1 MKGRKQMYLKAIEM
15 QGFKSFP
22 DKTVLE
28 FGKGI
33 TAVVGPN
40 GSGKSNLS
48 DAMRWVL
55 GEQSTKNL
63 RGSKM
68 EDVIFSGTDSRRA
81 VGFAEVTLKLDNSD
95 MALNNAEKLVTVTR
109 RYYRSGESEYKIN
122 GEQARLRDI
131 HELFMDT
138 GLGRDGYSM
147 VSQGKIETLISGKSD
162 DRRDMLEEAAG
173 ISHYRYRRAD
183 AMRRLNQ
190 AEENLLR
197 LRDILTELES
207 RVGPLRVQSEKAQ
220 KFLEYAGEKKTL
232 EIGIWL
238 YTIEKAKND
247 LREYDKKLTIT
258 QAQYNA
264 VCKELEEITQKI
276 DSSIEDAQKIT
287 LAIDEIRRSS
297 TQLEEQAALLEAQIA
312 VQENTIEHNNETIQ
326 RIEREKLEENDTD
339 TQISEQIEAAEKI
352 ITDLK
357 TTIDAKL
364 VTLDD
369 FTLKLDA
376 LSDENSKSAQKSV
389 ELSEKFTALS
399 VEVADS
405 RIVVST
411 ADSSIAEIQNRITA
425 IDESI
430 ESRMPMMEALIKERD
445 GVVEELDRIIE
456 KNTELNNSLSGIELL
471 AKTRL
476 EKYEKLKEEENN
488 LRNDLHIKH
497 SRLNMLMDLEKNME
511 GYQGSVKAVMKEV
524 QRGTLRGIIAPVSQI
539 ISVKDKY
546 SLAIETALAAQIQ
559 NIVTNT
565 ENDAKKA
572 ISFLKENRVG
582 RATFLPLTAIK
593 GKVLDEDG
601 LDDCYGYINLASS
614 LVEYDV
620 KYDEIIKSLLGR
632 TVVCEDLDAAISIA
646 KKFNYKFKI
655 VTLDGQVVNA
665 GGSMTG
671 GSKLQNAGILSRG
684 NQLEALKTE
693 CEKLEEKLSILEKDV
708 RSQQESAAAVTAE
721 LEGCKAEITALGE
734 DKIRVEGVLALKN
747 GNLQNLLAAK
757 SSAEEEKN
765 SLLERI
771 ESIKSGVSSAQERLV
786 TLQAELE
793 GVEAE
798 LAGLTGDRESITEKR
813 EKLTADISQIKL
825 DMATA
830 EKEIEAKQDEIARLQ
845 SRATSHKD
853 KLSQL
858 NGEIAEIQQR
868 NEEITNRIEILK
880 SEAFG
885 LREQSAAS
893 KDKIAAEISRREQFE
908 QESGKLRLLER
919 EKTEDREKLNGEN
932 ARLAERRDTMQK
944 EFDEISN
951 KLYDEY
957 ELTRREAEEL
967 NIEIENIPEAKKRLN
982 ELKGKIRGLGNVNVS
997 AIEEYKEVSERYS
1010 FMHGQVSDVEKSKA
1024 ELIKLINELTGKMGV
1039 QFKEQF
1045 DKINFSFGQTF
1056 SELFGGGKAS
1066 LVLTDENDVLESDI
1080 EIKVQ
1085 PPGKNVQ
1092 NISLLSGGEK
1102 GLSAIAL
1109 LFAILKINPCP
1120 FCIFDEV
1127 EAALDDVN
1135 VARYASYVRRMTDN
1149 TQFILITHRRGTMEE
1164 ADMLYGVTMQEKG
1177 VSKLLE
1183 LKTAEMASKF
1193 DLT

>member
-1 MKGRKQMYLKAIEM
+1 MYLKAIEM

-22 DKTVLE
+22 DKTVLN

-109 RYYRSGESEYKIN
+109 RYYRSGESEYRIN

-197 LRDILTELES
+197 LRDILAELES
-207 RVGPLRVQSEKAQ
+207 RVGPLKTQSEKAQ

-232 EIGIWL
+232 EIGLWL
-238 YTIEKAKND
+238 YTIEKTKND
-247 LREYDKKLTIT
+247 LREYEKKITIT
-258 QAQYNA
+258 EAQYNE
-264 VCKELEEITQKI
+264 VCKVLDEITEKI
-276 DSSIEDAQKIT
+276 DSSISDSQKIT
-287 LAIDEIRRSS
+287 VAIDEIRRASS
-297 TQLEEQAALLEAQIA
+297 QLEEQAALLESQVA
-312 VQENTIEHNNETIQ
+312 VQENTIQHNNETIN

-339 TQISEQIEAAEKI
+339 TQIAEQIEAAQKSIEELMKFIEGKKI
-352 ITDLK
+352 ELQNFTGQ
-357 TTIDAKL
+357 
-364 VTLDD
+364 LDN
-369 FTLKLDA
+369 
-376 LSDENSKSAQKSV
+376 LSDENSKSAQRSV
-389 ELSEKFTALS
+389 ELSEKLSALS
-399 VEVADS
+399 VEIADN
-405 RIVVST
+405 RVIVST
-411 ADSSIAEIQNRITA
+411 AASSVDEIENRIKVIDDA
-425 IDESI
+425 IETQEPVI
-430 ESRMPMMEALIKERD
+430 QALVAERD
-445 GVVEELDRIIE
+445 GVEEELE
-456 KNTELNNSLSGIELL
+456 KICERSLELNNSLSGIELL
-471 AKTRL
+471 ATKRL
-476 EKYEKLKEEENN
+476 EKLEKLKEQENA
-488 LRNDLHIKH
+488 LRNEKH
-497 SRLNMLMDLEKNME
+497 VKESRLAMLSDLEKNME
-511 GYQGSVKAVMKEV
+511 GYQGSVKSVMREV
-524 QRGTLRGIIAPVSQI
+524 KRGVLKGIHAPVSQI
-539 ISVKDKY
+539 INVKDKY
-546 SLAIETALAAQIQ
+546 SLAIETALGAQIQ
-559 NIVTNT
+559 NIITDS

-572 ISFLKENRVG
+572 IGYLKESHAG

-593 GKVLDEDG
+593 GKVLEEKG
-601 LDDCYGYINLASS
+601 LDDCYGYINLASK
-614 LVEYDV
+614 LVEYES
-620 KYDEIIKSLLGR
+620 KYTEIINSLLGR
-632 TVVCEDLDAAISIA
+632 TVVAEDLDAAIAIA
-646 KKFNYKFKI
+646 KKYNYKFKI

-671 GSKLQNAGILSRG
+671 GAKLQNAGILSRG
-684 NQLEALKTE
+684 NELEKLKAQCE
-693 CEKLEEKLSILEKDV
+693 ELAEKLELLLKDV
-708 RSQQESAAAVTAE
+708 QAQQESASSVTAE
-721 LEGCKAEITALGE
+721 LDGCKAEITALGE
-734 DKIRVEGVLALKN
+734 DKIRVEGLLALKN
-747 GNLQNLLAAK
+747 GNLENLVSAK
-757 SSAEEEKN
+757 NSALEEKN
-765 SLLERI
+765 QLKERI
-771 ESIKSGVSSAQERLV
+771 DGINNGAADANEKLV
-786 TLQAELE
+786 VLQGELE
-793 GVEAE
+793 SVEAE
-798 LAGLTGDRESITEKR
+798 LSTLTGDRESLREKR
-813 EKLTADISQIKL
+813 EKLTADAAQINL

-830 EKEIEAKQDEIARLQ
+830 QKEIEAKEEEITRLQ
-845 SRATSHKD
+845 GRSTSHKD

-858 NGEIAEIQQR
+858 NSEI
-868 NEEITNRIEILK
+868 EEIENRNNEIRQRIEILNT
-880 SEAFG
+880 EASG
-885 LREQSAAS
+885 LRAQSASS
-893 KDKIAAEISRREQFE
+893 KDQIALKISQREQFE
-908 QESGKLRLLER
+908 QESAKYRIIER
-919 EKTEDREKLNGEN
+919 EKTEEREKLSGEN
-932 ARLAERRDTMQK
+932 ARLTERRDTMQR
-944 EFDEISN
+944 EFDDISN

-957 ELTRREAEEL
+957 ELSRREAEEL
-967 NIEIENIPEAKKRLN
+967 DIVIEDVPEAKKRLN

-1010 FMHGQVSDVEKSKA
+1010 FMHGQVNDVEKSKA

-1066 LVLTDENDVLESDI
+1066 LVLTDENDVLECDI
-1080 EIKVQ
+1080 DIKVQ

-1109 LFAILKINPCP
+1109 LFSILKINPCP

-1135 VARYASYVRRMTDN
+1135 VARYASYVRRMTEN

>member
-1 MKGRKQMYLKAIEM
+1 MYLKTIEM

-22 DKTVLE
+22 DKTVLD

-40 GSGKSNLS
+40 GSGKSNIS

-68 EDVIFSGTDSRRA
+68 EDVIFGGTDARRA

-95 MALNNAEKLVTVTR
+95 MALNNPEKLVTVTR
-109 RYYRSGESEYKIN
+109 RYFRSGESEYRIN
-122 GEQARLRDI
+122 GEQARLKDI

-147 VSQGKIETLISGKSD
+147 ISQGKVETLISGKSD

-207 RVGPLRVQSEKAQ
+207 RVGPLKVQSEKAQ

-232 EIGIWL
+232 EIGLWL
-238 YTIEKAKND
+238 YTIEKTKND
-247 LREYDKKLTIT
+247 LREYEKKITIT
-258 QAQYNA
+258 EAQYNE
-264 VCKELEEITQKI
+264 VCKVLEEITLKI
-276 DSSIEDAQKIT
+276 DNAIGDSQKIT
-287 LAIDEIRRSS
+287 MAIDEIRRASG
-297 TQLEEQAALLEAQIA
+297 QLEEQAALLESQVA
-312 VQENTIEHNNETIQ
+312 VQENTIQHNNETIE
-326 RIEREKLEENDTD
+326 RIEREKTEESDTD
-339 TQISEQIEAAEKI
+339 TEIAEQIKAATQTIETLTQLINEKKGV
-352 ITDLK
+352 LESFSGE
-357 TTIDAKL
+357 L
-364 VTLDD
+364 EH
-369 FTLKLDA
+369 
-376 LSDENSKSAQKSV
+376 LSDENSKSAQRSV
-389 ELSEKFTALS
+389 ELSEMVSKLS
-399 VEVADS
+399 LEVADN
-405 RIVVST
+405 RVIVST
-411 ADSSIAEIQNRITA
+411 AASSVEEIENRIKV
-425 IDESI
+425 IDDSI
-430 ESRMPMMEALIKERD
+430 ETQQPIIDALEKERD
-445 GVVEELDRIIE
+445 GVKAELEKVIE
-456 KNTELNNSLSGIELL
+456 RSAELNNSLSGIELL
-471 AKTRL
+471 AQKRL
-476 EKYEKLKEEENN
+476 EKLEKLKEQENSLKN
-488 LRNDLHIKH
+488 EKH
-497 SRLNMLMDLEKNME
+497 VKESRLAMLSDLEKNME
-511 GYQGSVKAVMKEV
+511 GYQGSVKAVMREV
-524 QRGTLRGIIAPVSQI
+524 RRGTLKGIHAPVSQVI
-539 ISVKDKY
+539 NVKDKY
-546 SLAIETALAAQIQ
+546 SLAIETALGAGLQ
-559 NIVTNT
+559 NIITDT

-572 ISFLKENRVG
+572 IGFLKESHAG
-582 RATFLPLTAIK
+582 RATFLPITAIK
-593 GKVLDEDG
+593 GRVLEEKD
-601 LDDCYGYINLASS
+601 LDDCYGYINLASG
-614 LVEYDV
+614 LVEYDA
-620 KYDEIIKSLLGR
+620 KYKEIINSLLGR
-632 TVVCEDLDAAISIA
+632 TVVAEDLDAAIGIA
-646 KKFNYKFKI
+646 KKYNYKFKI

-671 GSKLQNAGILSRG
+671 GAKLQNAGILSRG
-684 NQLEALKTE
+684 NELERLKADCLALD
-693 CEKLEEKLSILEKDV
+693 EKLSLVLKDV
-708 RSQQESAAAVTAE
+708 QAQQENCSAVTAE
-721 LEGCKAEITALGE
+721 LEGCKAEIASLGE
-734 DKIRVEGVLALKN
+734 EKIRIEGALALKN
-747 GNLQNLLAAK
+747 GNLQNLIDARTAAL
-757 SSAEEEKN
+757 EEKEQ
-765 SLLERI
+765 LKGRI
-771 ESIKSGVSSAQERLV
+771 DSINDGVADAQTKLTE
-786 TLQAELE
+786 LQAQLE
-793 GVEAE
+793 GAE
-798 LAGLTGDRESITEKR
+798 SELSSLTGDRETLREKR
-813 EKLTADISQIKL
+813 EKLTSDAAEINLDI
-825 DMATA
+825 ATA
-830 EKEIEAKQDEIARLQ
+830 QTEIDAKQEEITRLENR
-845 SRATSHKD
+845 STSHKD

-858 NGEIAEIQQR
+858 NSEI
-868 NEEITNRIEILK
+868 EEIENKNAQIRQRIEILNT
-880 SEAFG
+880 EAEG
-885 LREQSAAS
+885 LRAQSALS
-893 KDKIAAEISRREQFE
+893 KEKIAAEIQRREQFE
-908 QESGKLRLLER
+908 QESAKFRIIER
-919 EKTEDREKLNGEN
+919 EKTDEREKLGGEK
-932 ARLAERRDTMQK
+932 ARLTERRDTMQK
-944 EFDEISN
+944 EFDDISN

-967 NIEIENIPEAKKRLN
+967 NIVIEDVPEAKKRLN

-1010 FMHGQVSDVEKSKA
+1010 FMHGQVNDVEKSKA

-1066 LVLTDENDVLESDI
+1066 LVLTDENDVLECDI
-1080 EIKVQ
+1080 DIKVQ

-1109 LFAILKINPCP
+1109 LFSILKINPCP

>member
-1 MKGRKQMYLKAIEM
+1 MYLKAIEM

-22 DKTVLE
+22 DKTVLH

-81 VGFAEVTLKLDNSD
+81 VGFAEVTLRLDNSD
-95 MALNNAEKLVTVTR
+95 MALNNPEKEVTVTR

-147 VSQGKIETLISGKSD
+147 ISQGKVETLISGKSE

-220 KFLEYAGEKKTL
+220 KFLEYAAEKKEL

-238 YTIEKAKND
+238 FTIEKTKTD
-247 LREYDKKLTIT
+247 LREHEKKITIVES
-258 QAQYNA
+258 QYNE
-264 VCKELEEITQKI
+264 VCQSLEEITEKI
-276 DSSIEDAQKIT
+276 DIALQEVQRIT
-287 LAIDEIRRSS
+287 VAVDEIRRACG
-297 TQLEEQAALLEAQIA
+297 QLEEQAALLESQIA
-312 VQENTIEHNNETIQ
+312 VQENTILHNNETIE
-326 RIEREKLEENDTD
+326 RIEREKTEETDTD
-339 TQISEQIEAAEKI
+339 TEIATQIEEAQKSISELNAFI
-352 ITDLK
+352 L
-357 TTIDAKL
+357 AKKQE
-364 VTLDD
+364 LDS
-369 FTLKLDA
+369 FTGELDV
-376 LSDENSKSAQKSV
+376 LSDENNKSAQRSV
-389 ELSEKFTALS
+389 ELSAKVSCLS
-399 VEVADS
+399 VEIADS
-405 RIVVST
+405 RVIVST
-411 ADSSIAEIQNRITA
+411 VSSSVEEIEKRIAVIDEESAARKPIMEILEAQCKESKKELEAIAER
-425 IDESI
+425 S
-430 ESRMPMMEALIKERD
+430 
-445 GVVEELDRIIE
+445 V
-456 KNTELNNSLSGIELL
+456 ELNNSYSGIELL
-471 AKTRL
+471 ASKRAA
-476 EKYEKLKEEENN
+476 KLAT
-488 LRNDLHIKH
+488 LREQQTALANEIHIKK
-497 SRLNMLMDLEKNME
+497 SRIAMLSDLEKNME
-511 GYQGSVKAVMKEV
+511 GYQGSVKAVMREV
-524 QRGTLRGIIAPVSQI
+524 QRGTLKGIHAPVSQI
-539 ISVKDKY
+539 ITVRDKY
-546 SLAIETALAAQIQ
+546 SLAIETALGAQIQ
-559 NIVTNT
+559 NIVTDT

-572 ISFLKENRVG
+572 IGFLKDSRAG

-593 GKVLDEDG
+593 GRVLDEDG
-601 LDDCYGYINLASS
+601 LDDCYGYINLASN
-614 LVEYDV
+614 LVEYDSQ
-620 KYDEIIKSLLGR
+620 YSEIIRSLLGR
-632 TVVCEDLDAAISIA
+632 TVVAEDLDAAIAIA
-646 KKFNYKFKI
+646 KKYSYKFKI

-671 GSKLQNAGILSRG
+671 GAKLQGAGILSRG
-684 NQLEALKTE
+684 NELERLTSQVKE
-693 CEKLEEKLSILEKDV
+693 LEEKAAELQKELDA
-708 RSQQESAAAVTAE
+708 QAESYAAVNAE
-721 LEGCKAEITALGE
+721 FEGCKAEMASLAE
-734 DKIRVEGVLALKN
+734 EKIRVEGVLALRE
-747 GNLQNLLAAK
+747 GNYSNALDAQAKADAEKEQLLQ
-757 SSAEEEKN
+757 
-765 SLLERI
+765 RI
-771 ESIKSGVSSAQERLV
+771 EELKSGSQEAEKKL
-786 TLQAELE
+786 TALQAELE
-793 GVEAE
+793 TIEAE
-798 LAGLTGDRESITEKR
+798 LAGLTGDRESIREKR
-813 EKLTADISQIKL
+813 ERLTAQAADINLSI
-825 DMATA
+825 ATA
-830 EKEIEAKQDEIARLQ
+830 QKEIESKQEEIERLLGR
-845 SRATSHKD
+845 STSHKD

-858 NGEIAEIQQR
+858 ESEIEEIRAR
-868 NEEITNRIEILK
+868 NEEIRARIEVL
-880 SEAFG
+880 SGEAEG
-885 LREQSAAS
+885 LRTQSAAS
-893 KDKIAAEISRREQFE
+893 KEQIAVLISKREHYE
-908 QESGKLRLLER
+908 KESAQLRILER
-919 EKTEDREKLNGEN
+919 EKTDEKEKLGGEK
-932 ARLAERRDTMQK
+932 ARLYERKESMEK

-967 NIEIENIPEAKKRLN
+967 SIVIDDIPAAKKRLN

-997 AIEEYKEVSERYS
+997 AIEEYKEVSERYT
-1010 FMHGQVSDVEKSKA
+1010 FMHNQVSDVEKSKA
-1024 ELIKLINELTGKMGV
+1024 ELIKLITELTGKMGV

-1045 DKINFSFGQTF
+1045 DKINLSFAQTF

-1066 LVLTDENDVLESDI
+1066 LVLTDESDVLECDI
-1080 EIKVQ
+1080 DIKVQ

-1109 LFAILKINPCP
+1109 LFAILKVNPCP

-1135 VARYASYVRRMTDN
+1135 VARYASYVRRMTAN

-1183 LKTAEMASKF
+1183 LKTAEMASKL

>member
-1 MKGRKQMYLKAIEM
+1 MYLKAIEM

-22 DKTVLE
+22 DKTVLN

-95 MALNNAEKLVTVTR
+95 MALNNPEKLVTVTR
-109 RYYRSGESEYKIN
+109 RYYRSGESEYRIN

-207 RVGPLRVQSEKAQ
+207 RVGPLKTQSEKAQ
-220 KFLEYAGEKKTL
+220 KFLEYAGEKKNL
-232 EIGIWL
+232 EIGLWL
-238 YTIEKAKND
+238 YTIEKTKND
-247 LREYDKKLTIT
+247 LREYEKKITIT
-258 QAQYNA
+258 EAQYNE
-264 VCKELEEITQKI
+264 VCKVLEEITVKI
-276 DSSIEDAQKIT
+276 DNAIGDSQKIT
-287 LAIDEIRRSS
+287 VAIDEIRRASS
-297 TQLEEQAALLEAQIA
+297 QLEEQAALLESQVA

-339 TQISEQIEAAEKI
+339 TQIAEQIDAAQKSINELSLLIEAKKVEL
-352 ITDLK
+352 TNF
-357 TTIDAKL
+357 TGQ
-364 VTLDD
+364 LDNL
-369 FTLKLDA
+369 T
-376 LSDENSKSAQKSV
+376 DENSKSAQRSV
-389 ELSEKFTALS
+389 ELSEKLSALS
-399 VEVADS
+399 VEIADNRVIS
-405 RIVVST
+405 ST
-411 ADSSIAEIQNRITA
+411 ASSSVEEIENRIRVIDDA
-425 IDESI
+425 IETQAPVID
-430 ESRMPMMEALIKERD
+430 ALVAERD
-445 GVVEELDRIIE
+445 SVKEELDKVIE
-456 KNTELNNSLSGIELL
+456 RSVELNNSLSGIELL
-471 AKTRL
+471 AQKRL
-476 EKYEKLKEEENN
+476 EKLEKLKEQENS
-488 LRNDLHIKH
+488 LRNEKH
-497 SRLNMLMDLEKNME
+497 VKESRLAMLSDLEKNME
-511 GYQGSVKAVMKEV
+511 GYQGSVKSVMREV
-524 QRGTLRGIIAPVSQI
+524 KHGVLKGIHAPVSQI
-539 ISVKDKY
+539 INVKEKY
-546 SLAIETALAAQIQ
+546 SLAIETALGAQIQ
-559 NIVTNT
+559 NIITET

-572 ISFLKENRVG
+572 IGYLKESHAG

-593 GKVLDEDG
+593 GRVLEEKG
-601 LDDCYGYINLASS
+601 LDDCYGYINLASE
-614 LVEYDV
+614 LVQYDS
-620 KYDEIIKSLLGR
+620 KYTEIIKSLLGR
-632 TVVCEDLDAAISIA
+632 TVVSEDLDAAIAIA
-646 KKFNYKFKI
+646 KKYNYKFKI

-671 GSKLQNAGILSRG
+671 GAKLQNAGILSRG
-684 NQLEALKTE
+684 NELEKLKAQCE
-693 CEKLEEKLSILEKDV
+693 EIAEKLELHLKDV
-708 RSQQESAAAVTAE
+708 QAQQESASSVTAE
-721 LEGCKAEITALGE
+721 LEGCKAEITSLAE
-734 DKIRVEGVLALKN
+734 EKIRVEGLLALKN
-747 GNLQNLLAAK
+747 GNLDNLFAAK
-757 SSAEEEKN
+757 ESALEEKKQLN
-765 SLLERI
+765 ERI
-771 ESIKSGVSSAQERLV
+771 ENINSGAAEANEKLV
-786 TLQAELE
+786 VLQKELE
-793 GVEAE
+793 NVEGE
-798 LAGLTGDRESITEKR
+798 LSTLTGDRESLREKR
-813 EKLTADISQIKL
+813 EKLTADAAQINL
-825 DMATA
+825 DIATA
-830 EKEIEAKQDEIARLQ
+830 QKEIEAREEEITRLQ
-845 SRATSHKD
+845 GRSTSHKD

-858 NGEIAEIQQR
+858 NSEIEEIEKR
-868 NEEITNRIEILK
+868 NEEIRQRIEILNT
-880 SEAFG
+880 EASG
-885 LREQSAAS
+885 LRAQSAAS
-893 KDKIAAEISRREQFE
+893 KDQIAMKISQREQFE
-908 QESGKLRLLER
+908 QESAKYRIIER
-919 EKTEDREKLNGEN
+919 EKTEEREKLSGEN
-932 ARLAERRDTMQK
+932 ARLTERRDTMQK
-944 EFDEISN
+944 EFDDISN

-967 NIEIENIPEAKKRLN
+967 NIVIEDVPEAKKRLN

-1024 ELIKLINELTGKMGV
+1024 ELIRLINELTGKMGV

-1066 LVLTDENDVLESDI
+1066 LVLTDENDVLECDI
-1080 EIKVQ
+1080 DIKVQ

-1135 VARYASYVRRMTDN
+1135 VARYASYVRRMTQN

>member
-1 MKGRKQMYLKAIEM
+1 MYLKAIEM

-22 DKTVLE
+22 DKTVLD

-55 GEQSTKNL
+55 GEQSTKTL

-95 MALNNAEKLVTVTR
+95 LALNNPEKLVTVTR

-207 RVGPLRVQSEKAQ
+207 RVGPLKTQSEKAQ
-220 KFLEYAGEKKTL
+220 KFLEYAGEKKNL

-247 LREYDKKLTIT
+247 LREYEKKITIT
-258 QAQYNA
+258 EAQYA
-264 VCKELEEITQKI
+264 EVCKNLEEIAQKI
-276 DSSIEDAQKIT
+276 DSAIEDSQKIT
-287 LAIDEIRRSS
+287 VAVDEIRRAA
-297 TQLEEQAALLEAQIA
+297 TQLEEQAALLESQVA

-339 TQISEQIEAAEKI
+339 SQISEQMEAAEKI
-352 ITDLK
+352 INDLK
-357 TTIDAKL
+357 TTIEAKK
-364 VTLDD
+364 VTLESFSVQLAD
-369 FTLKLDA
+369 
-376 LSDENSKSAQKSV
+376 LSDENSKSAQRSV
-389 ELSEKFTALS
+389 ELSEKVSALS
-399 VEVADS
+399 LQIADS
-405 RIVVST
+405 RVIVST
-411 ADSSIAEIQNRITA
+411 ASSSVEEIENRIRV
-425 IDESI
+425 IDENI
-430 ESRMPMMEALIKERD
+430 ENQAPIIEALEKERD
-445 GVVEELDRIIE
+445 EVKAELENIIE
-456 KNTELNNSLSGIELL
+456 RNTELNNSLSGIELL
-471 AKTRL
+471 AQKRM
-476 EKYEKLKEEENN
+476 EKYEKMKEQENSLKNE
-488 LRNDLHIKH
+488 LHIKE
-497 SRLNMLMDLEKNME
+497 SRLVMLTDLEKNME
-511 GYQGSVKAVMKEV
+511 GYQGSVKSVMKEV
-524 QRGTLRGIIAPVSQI
+524 QRGTLRGIHAPVSQI

-546 SLAIETALAAQIQ
+546 SLAIETALGAQIQ
-559 NIVTNT
+559 NIVTDT

-572 ISFLKENRVG
+572 IGYLKESHAG

-593 GKVLDEDG
+593 GRVLDEKG

-614 LVEYDV
+614 LVEYDK

-632 TVVCEDLDAAISIA
+632 TVVAEDLDAAIAIA
-646 KKFNYKFKI
+646 KKYNYKFKI

-671 GSKLQNAGILSRG
+671 GAKLQNAGILSRG
-684 NQLEALKTE
+684 NQLEKLKSE
-693 CEKLEEKLSILEKDV
+693 CDELKEKLQLMEKDV
-708 RSQQESAAAVTAE
+708 QSQQESAASVSAE

-734 DKIRVEGVLALKN
+734 EKIRVEGLLALKN
-747 GNLQNLLAAK
+747 GNLDNLTGARQ
-757 SSAEEEKN
+757 SAEEEKAQ
-765 SLLERI
+765 LKERI
-771 ESIKSGVSSAQERLV
+771 DGINSGVCEAQEKLLS
-786 TLQAELE
+786 LQSELE
-793 GVEAE
+793 AVESE
-798 LAGLTGDRESITEKR
+798 LSGLTGDRESISEKR
-813 EKLTADISQIKL
+813 EKLTADAAQINL
-825 DMATA
+825 DIATA
-830 EKEIEAKQDEIARLQ
+830 QKEIEAKQDEIARLQ
-845 SRATSHKD
+845 GRATSHKD

-858 NGEIAEIQQR
+858 NGEIAEIEAK
-868 NEEITNRIEILK
+868 NEEIRKRIEILN
-880 SEAFG
+880 SEAFA

-893 KDKIAAEISRREQFE
+893 KEKIASEISRREQFE

-919 EKTEDREKLNGEN
+919 EKTEEREKLSGEN
-932 ARLAERRDTMQK
+932 ARLTERRETMQK
-944 EFDEISN
+944 EFDDISN

-967 NIEIENIPEAKKRLN
+967 NIVIENIPEAKKRLN

-1010 FMHGQVSDVEKSKA
+1010 FMFGQVNDVEKSKA
-1024 ELIKLINELTGKMGV
+1024 ELIKLINELTGKMGT

-1066 LVLTDENDVLESDI
+1066 LVLMDESDVLESDI

-1109 LFAILKINPCP
+1109 LFSILKINPCP

>member
-1 MKGRKQMYLKAIEM
+1 MYLKAIEM

-22 DKTVLE
+22 DKTVLD

-95 MALNNAEKLVTVTR
+95 MALNNPEKLVTVTR
-109 RYYRSGESEYKIN
+109 RYYRSGESEYRIN

-207 RVGPLRVQSEKAQ
+207 RVGPLKTQSEKAQ
-220 KFLEYAGEKKTL
+220 KFLEYAGEKKNL
-232 EIGIWL
+232 EIGLWL
-238 YTIEKAKND
+238 YTIEKTKND
-247 LREYDKKLTIT
+247 LREYEKKITIT
-258 QAQYNA
+258 EAQYNE
-264 VCKELEEITQKI
+264 VCKVLEEITVKI
-276 DSSIEDAQKIT
+276 DNAIGDSQKIT
-287 LAIDEIRRSS
+287 VAIDEIRRASS
-297 TQLEEQAALLEAQIA
+297 QLEEQAALLESQVA

-339 TQISEQIEAAEKI
+339 TQIAEQIDAAQKSINELSLLIEAKKVEL
-352 ITDLK
+352 TNF
-357 TTIDAKL
+357 TGQ
-364 VTLDD
+364 LDNL
-369 FTLKLDA
+369 T
-376 LSDENSKSAQKSV
+376 DENSKSAQRSI
-389 ELSEKFTALS
+389 ELSERLSALS
-399 VEVADS
+399 VEIADNRVIS
-405 RIVVST
+405 ST
-411 ADSSIAEIQNRITA
+411 ASSSVEEIENRIRVIDDA
-425 IDESI
+425 IETQAPVID
-430 ESRMPMMEALIKERD
+430 ALVAERD
-445 GVVEELDRIIE
+445 SVKEELDKVIE
-456 KNTELNNSLSGIELL
+456 RSVELNNSLSGIELL
-471 AKTRL
+471 AQKRL
-476 EKYEKLKEEENN
+476 EKLEKLKEQENS
-488 LRNDLHIKH
+488 LRNEKH
-497 SRLNMLMDLEKNME
+497 VKESRLAMLSDLEKNME
-511 GYQGSVKAVMKEV
+511 GYQGSVKSVMREV
-524 QRGTLRGIIAPVSQI
+524 KHGVLKGIHAPVSQI
-539 ISVKDKY
+539 INVKEKY
-546 SLAIETALAAQIQ
+546 SLAIETALGAQIQ
-559 NIVTNT
+559 NIITET

-572 ISFLKENRVG
+572 IGYLKESHAG

-593 GKVLDEDG
+593 GKVLDEKG
-601 LDDCYGYINLASS
+601 LDDCYGYINLASE
-614 LVEYDV
+614 LVQYDS
-620 KYDEIIKSLLGR
+620 KYTEIIKSLLGR
-632 TVVCEDLDAAISIA
+632 TVVSEDLDAAIAIA
-646 KKFNYKFKI
+646 KKYNYKFKI

-671 GSKLQNAGILSRG
+671 GAKLQNAGILSRG
-684 NQLEALKTE
+684 NELEKLKAQCE
-693 CEKLEEKLSILEKDV
+693 EIAEKLELHLKDV
-708 RSQQESAAAVTAE
+708 QAQQESASSVTAE
-721 LEGCKAEITALGE
+721 LEGCKAEITSLAE
-734 DKIRVEGVLALKN
+734 EKIRVEGLLALKN
-747 GNLQNLLAAK
+747 GNLDNLFAAK
-757 SSAEEEKN
+757 ESALEEKKQLN
-765 SLLERI
+765 ERI
-771 ESIKSGVSSAQERLV
+771 ENINSGAAEANEKLV
-786 TLQAELE
+786 VLQKELE
-793 GVEAE
+793 NVEGE
-798 LAGLTGDRESITEKR
+798 LSTLTGDRESLREKR
-813 EKLTADISQIKL
+813 EKLTADAAQINL
-825 DMATA
+825 DIATA
-830 EKEIEAKQDEIARLQ
+830 QKEIEAREEEITRLQ
-845 SRATSHKD
+845 GRSTSHKD

-858 NGEIAEIQQR
+858 NSEIEEIEKR
-868 NEEITNRIEILK
+868 NEEIRQRIEILNT
-880 SEAFG
+880 EASG
-885 LREQSAAS
+885 LRAQSASS
-893 KDKIAAEISRREQFE
+893 KDQIAMKISQREQFE
-908 QESGKLRLLER
+908 QESAKYRIIER
-919 EKTEDREKLNGEN
+919 EKTEEREKLSGEN
-932 ARLAERRDTMQK
+932 ARLTERRDTMQK
-944 EFDEISN
+944 EFDDISN

-967 NIEIENIPEAKKRLN
+967 NIVIEDVPEAKKRLN

-1024 ELIKLINELTGKMGV
+1024 ELIRLINELTGKMGV

-1066 LVLTDENDVLESDI
+1066 LVLTDENDVLECDI
-1080 EIKVQ
+1080 DIKVQ

-1135 VARYASYVRRMTDN
+1135 VARYASYVRRMTQN

>member
-1 MKGRKQMYLKAIEM
+1 MYLKAIEM

-95 MALNNAEKLVTVTR
+95 MALNNPEKLVTVTR

-147 VSQGKIETLISGKSD
+147 ISQGKVETLISGKSE

-207 RVGPLRVQSEKAQ
+207 RVGPLKTQSEKAQ
-220 KFLEYAGEKKTL
+220 KFLEYAGEKKDL

-238 YTIEKAKND
+238 YTIKKLKDD
-247 LREYDKKLTIT
+247 LREQEK
-258 QAQYNA
+258 
-264 VCKELEEITQKI
+264 
-276 DSSIEDAQKIT
+276 KIT
-287 LAIDEIRRSS
+287 VVNSQYDETCNTLNEIAEKIEKSSEEIRRITVSVDEMRRAANL
-297 TQLEEQAALLEAQIA
+297 LEEQAALLESQIA
-312 VQENTIEHNNETIQ
+312 VEENNIKHNNETIE
-326 RIEREKLEENDTD
+326 RIEREKTEENDTD
-339 TQISEQIEAAEKI
+339 SEISEQINEAKNAIDKLNEIIASKKAELE
-352 ITDLK
+352 TFSGELE
-357 TTIDAKL
+357 
-364 VTLDD
+364 V
-369 FTLKLDA
+369 
-376 LSDENSKSAQKSV
+376 LSDENSKTAQRSA
-389 ELSEKFTALS
+389 ELSTMVSKLS
-399 VEVADS
+399 FEIADC
-405 RIVVST
+405 RVVVST
-411 ADSSIAEIQNRITA
+411 ADSSIEEINNRISA
-425 IDESI
+425 IDASSD
-430 ESRMPMMEALIKERD
+430 SRKPVLETLLLQCKETE
-445 GVVEELDRIIE
+445 EELE
-456 KNTELNNSLSGIELL
+456 KISERGTELNNALSGIELL
-471 AKTRL
+471 AKKRL
-476 EKYEKLKEEENN
+476 EKLEKLKEQETELKNEI
-488 LRNDLHIKH
+488 HIKK
-497 SRLNMLMDLEKNME
+497 SRIAMLSDLEKNME
-511 GYQGSVKAVMKEV
+511 GYQGSVKAVMREV
-524 QRGTLRGIIAPVSQI
+524 HRGVLRGVHAPVSQI
-539 ISVKDKY
+539 ISAKDKY
-546 SLAIETALAAQIQ
+546 SLAIETALGAQIQ
-559 NIVTNT
+559 NIVTDT

-572 ISFLKENRVG
+572 IGFLKESKAG

-593 GKVLDEDG
+593 GRVLDEKG
-601 LDDCYGYINLASS
+601 LDDCYGYINLASN
-614 LVEYDV
+614 LVEYDK

-632 TVVCEDLDAAISIA
+632 TVVCEDLDSAITIA
-646 KKFNYKFKI
+646 KKYNYKFKI

-671 GSKLQNAGILSRG
+671 GAKLQNAGILSRG
-684 NQLEALKTE
+684 NELEKLKE
-693 CEKLEEKLSILEKDV
+693 DCAELEEKLALFTKDLEL
-708 RSQQESAAAVTAE
+708 QQEGCAAATAE
-721 LEGCKAEITALGE
+721 LDGCRAEIASLGE
-734 DKIRVEGVLALKN
+734 DKIRVEGVLALRK
-747 GNLQNLLAAK
+747 GNYDNTLFIQKQDDDEKSKLQ
-757 SSAEEEKN
+757 
-765 SLLERI
+765 ERI
-771 ESIKSGVSSAQERLV
+771 VSIKENAADSYKKLEE
-786 TLQAELE
+786 LQKSLE
-793 GVEAE
+793 GVENE
-798 LAGLTGDRESITEKR
+798 LSALTGDRESLREKR
-813 EKLTADISQIKL
+813 EKLTADAAEINL
-825 DMATA
+825 AVATA
-830 EKEIEAKQDEIARLQ
+830 QKEIEAKEDEIRRLVGR
-845 SRATSHKD
+845 STSHKD
-853 KLSQL
+853 KLTQLDEEIEELKKKNEDIRERIAVL
-858 NGEIAEIQQR
+858 NGEAE
-868 NEEITNRIEILK
+868 
-880 SEAFG
+880 G
-885 LREQSAAS
+885 LRTRSTGSKEQVGV
-893 KDKIAAEISRREQFE
+893 EISKREQYE
-908 QESGKLRLLER
+908 QESSKLRLLER
-919 EKTEDREKLNGEN
+919 EKTEDREKLGTEK
-932 ARLAERRDTMQK
+932 ARLSERKETMEK
-944 EFDEISN
+944 EFEDIST
-951 KLYDEY
+951 KLFDEY

-967 NIEIENIPEAKKRLN
+967 DIVIENIPEAKKRLN
-982 ELKGKIRGLGNVNVS
+982 ELKSKIRGLGNVNVS

-1010 FMHGQVSDVEKSKA
+1010 FMHSQVSDVEKSKA

-1056 SELFGGGKAS
+1056 AELFGGGKAS
-1066 LVLTDENDVLESDI
+1066 LVLTDENDVLECDI
-1080 EIKVQ
+1080 DIKVQ

-1109 LFAILKINPCP
+1109 LFSILKINPCP

-1135 VARYASYVRRMTDN
+1135 VARYASYVRRMTQN

-1183 LKTAEMASKF
+1183 LKTAEMADKF

>member
-1 MKGRKQMYLKAIEM
+1 MYLKAIEM

-22 DKTVLE
+22 DKTVLD

-95 MALNNAEKLVTVTR
+95 MALNNPEKLVTVAR
-109 RYYRSGESEYKIN
+109 RYYRSGESEYRIN

-207 RVGPLRVQSEKAQ
+207 RVGPLKTQSEKAQ
-220 KFLEYAGEKKTL
+220 KFLEYAGEKKNL
-232 EIGIWL
+232 EIGLWL
-238 YTIEKAKND
+238 YTIEKTKND
-247 LREYDKKLTIT
+247 LREYEKKITIT
-258 QAQYNA
+258 EAQYNE
-264 VCKELEEITQKI
+264 VCKVLEEITVKI
-276 DSSIEDAQKIT
+276 DNAIGDSQKIT
-287 LAIDEIRRSS
+287 VAIDEIRRASS
-297 TQLEEQAALLEAQIA
+297 QLEEQAALLESQVA

-339 TQISEQIEAAEKI
+339 TQIAEQIDAAQKSINELSLLIEAKKVEL
-352 ITDLK
+352 TNF
-357 TTIDAKL
+357 TGQ
-364 VTLDD
+364 LDNL
-369 FTLKLDA
+369 T
-376 LSDENSKSAQKSV
+376 DENSKSAQRSV
-389 ELSEKFTALS
+389 ELSEKLSALS
-399 VEVADS
+399 VEIADNRVIS
-405 RIVVST
+405 ST
-411 ADSSIAEIQNRITA
+411 ASSSVEEIENRIRVIDDA
-425 IDESI
+425 IETQAPVID
-430 ESRMPMMEALIKERD
+430 ALVAERD
-445 GVVEELDRIIE
+445 SVKEELDKVIE
-456 KNTELNNSLSGIELL
+456 RSVELNNSLSGIELL
-471 AKTRL
+471 AQKRL
-476 EKYEKLKEEENN
+476 EKLEKLKEQENS
-488 LRNDLHIKH
+488 LRNEKH
-497 SRLNMLMDLEKNME
+497 VKESRLAMLSDLEKNME
-511 GYQGSVKAVMKEV
+511 GYQGSVKSVMREV
-524 QRGTLRGIIAPVSQI
+524 KHGVLKGIHAPVSQI
-539 ISVKDKY
+539 INVKEKY
-546 SLAIETALAAQIQ
+546 SLAIETALGAQIQ
-559 NIVTNT
+559 NIITET

-572 ISFLKENRVG
+572 IGYLKESHAG

-593 GKVLDEDG
+593 GRVLEEKG
-601 LDDCYGYINLASS
+601 LDDCYGYINLASE
-614 LVEYDV
+614 LVQYDS
-620 KYDEIIKSLLGR
+620 KYTEIIKSLLGR
-632 TVVCEDLDAAISIA
+632 TVVSEDLDAAIAIA
-646 KKFNYKFKI
+646 KKYNYKFKI

-671 GSKLQNAGILSRG
+671 GAKLQNAGILSRG
-684 NQLEALKTE
+684 NELEKLKAQCE
-693 CEKLEEKLSILEKDV
+693 EIAEKLELHLKDV
-708 RSQQESAAAVTAE
+708 QAQQESASSVTAE
-721 LEGCKAEITALGE
+721 LEGCKAEITSLAE
-734 DKIRVEGVLALKN
+734 EKIRVEGLLALKN
-747 GNLQNLLAAK
+747 GNLDNLFAAK
-757 SSAEEEKN
+757 ESALEEKKQLN
-765 SLLERI
+765 ERI
-771 ESIKSGVSSAQERLV
+771 ENINSGAAEANEKLV
-786 TLQAELE
+786 VLQKELE
-793 GVEAE
+793 NVEGE
-798 LAGLTGDRESITEKR
+798 LSTLTGDRESLREKR
-813 EKLTADISQIKL
+813 EKLTADAAQINL
-825 DMATA
+825 DIATA
-830 EKEIEAKQDEIARLQ
+830 QKEIEAREEEITRLQ
-845 SRATSHKD
+845 GRSTSHKD

-858 NGEIAEIQQR
+858 NSEIEEIEKR
-868 NEEITNRIEILK
+868 NEEIRQRIEILNT
-880 SEAFG
+880 EASG
-885 LREQSAAS
+885 LRAQSAAS
-893 KDKIAAEISRREQFE
+893 KDQIAMKISQREQFE
-908 QESGKLRLLER
+908 QESAKYRIIER
-919 EKTEDREKLNGEN
+919 EKTEEREKLSGEN
-932 ARLAERRDTMQK
+932 ARLTERRDTMQK
-944 EFDEISN
+944 EFDDISN

-967 NIEIENIPEAKKRLN
+967 NIVIEDVPEAKKRLN

-1024 ELIKLINELTGKMGV
+1024 ELIRLINELTGKMGV

-1066 LVLTDENDVLESDI
+1066 LVLTDENDVLECDI
-1080 EIKVQ
+1080 DIKVQ

-1135 VARYASYVRRMTDN
+1135 VARYASYVRRMTQN

>member
-1 MKGRKQMYLKAIEM
+1 MYLKTIEM

-22 DKTVLE
+22 DKTVLD

-40 GSGKSNLS
+40 GSGKSNIS

-68 EDVIFSGTDSRRA
+68 EDVIFGGTDARRA

-95 MALNNAEKLVTVTR
+95 MALNNPEKLVTVTR
-109 RYYRSGESEYKIN
+109 RYYRSGESEYRIN

-147 VSQGKIETLISGKSD
+147 ISQGKVETLISGKSD

-207 RVGPLRVQSEKAQ
+207 RVGPLKVQSEKAQ
-220 KFLEYAGEKKTL
+220 KFLEYAGEKKNL
-232 EIGIWL
+232 EIGLWL
-238 YTIEKAKND
+238 YTIEKTKND
-247 LREYDKKLTIT
+247 LREYEKKITIT
-258 QAQYNA
+258 EAQYNE
-264 VCKELEEITQKI
+264 VCKVLDEITLKI
-276 DSSIEDAQKIT
+276 DNAIGDSQKIT
-287 LAIDEIRRSS
+287 VAIDEIRRASA
-297 TQLEEQAALLEAQIA
+297 QLEEQAALLESQVA
-312 VQENTIEHNNETIQ
+312 VQENTIEHNNETIA
-326 RIEREKLEENDTD
+326 RIEREKTEENDTD
-339 TQISEQIEAAEKI
+339 TEIAEQIDSARKSIESLSKVIEEKKAI
-352 ITDLK
+352 LESFSGE
-357 TTIDAKL
+357 L
-364 VTLDD
+364 EH
-369 FTLKLDA
+369 
-376 LSDENSKSAQKSV
+376 LSDENSKSAQRSV
-389 ELSEKFTALS
+389 ELSETVSKLS
-399 VEVADS
+399 LEVADN
-405 RIVVST
+405 RVVVST
-411 ADSSIAEIQNRITA
+411 AASSVEEIENRIKV
-425 IDESI
+425 IDESV
-430 ESRMPMMEALIKERD
+430 EAQQPVIDALVKERD
-445 GVVEELDRIIE
+445 GVKDELSKITERSE
-456 KNTELNNSLSGIELL
+456 ELNNSLTGIELL
-471 AKTRL
+471 ATKRL
-476 EKYEKLKEEENN
+476 EKLEKLKEEENS
-488 LRNDLHIKH
+488 LRNEKH
-497 SRLNMLMDLEKNME
+497 LKESRLTMLSDLEKNME
-511 GYQGSVKAVMKEV
+511 GYQGSVKAVMREV
-524 QRGTLRGIIAPVSQI
+524 RRGTLKGIHAPVSQV
-539 ISVKDKY
+539 ISVSDKY
-546 SLAIETALAAQIQ
+546 SLAIETALGAGLQ
-559 NIVTNT
+559 NIITDT

-572 ISFLKENRVG
+572 IGFLKESHAG
-582 RATFLPLTAIK
+582 RATFLPITAIK
-593 GKVLDEDG
+593 GRVLEEKG
-601 LDDCYGYINLASS
+601 LDDCYGYINLASG
-614 LVEYDV
+614 LVEFDAQY
-620 KYDEIIKSLLGR
+620 KEIINSLLGR
-632 TVVCEDLDAAISIA
+632 TVVAEDLDAAIAIA
-646 KKFNYKFKI
+646 KKYNYKFKI

-671 GSKLQNAGILSRG
+671 GAKLQNAGILSRG
-684 NQLEALKTE
+684 NELERLKSE
-693 CEKLEEKLSILEKDV
+693 CDSLAEKLNLLLEDV
-708 RSQQESAAAVTAE
+708 KSQQENCAAVTAE
-721 LEGCKAEITALGE
+721 LDGCKAEITALGE
-734 DKIRVEGVLALKN
+734 EKIRIEGLLALKN
-747 GNLQNLLAAK
+747 GNLDNLMNAREQAL
-757 SSAEEEKN
+757 SEKEQ
-765 SLLERI
+765 LKGRI
-771 ESIKSGVSSAQERLV
+771 EGINSGVADAQVKL
-786 TLQAELE
+786 AELQSQL
-793 GVEAE
+793 EAAESE
-798 LAGLTGDRESITEKR
+798 LSSLTGDRETLREKR
-813 EKLTADISQIKL
+813 EKLTSDAAEITLDI
-825 DMATA
+825 ATA
-830 EKEIEAKQDEIARLQ
+830 QKEIEAKQDEIVRLENR
-845 SRATSHKD
+845 STSHKD
-853 KLSQL
+853 KLTQL
-858 NGEIAEIQQR
+858 NSEI
-868 NEEITNRIEILK
+868 EEIENKNAQIRQRIEILNT
-880 SEAFG
+880 EAGG
-885 LREQSAAS
+885 LRAQSALS
-893 KDKIAAEISRREQFE
+893 KDKIAAEIQRREQFE
-908 QESGKLRLLER
+908 QESAKFRIIER
-919 EKTEDREKLNGEN
+919 EKTEEREKLGGEK
-932 ARLAERRDTMQK
+932 ARLTERRDTMQK
-944 EFDEISN
+944 EFDDISN

-967 NIEIENIPEAKKRLN
+967 GIVIEDVPEAKKRLN

-1066 LVLTDENDVLESDI
+1066 LVLTDENDVLECDI
-1080 EIKVQ
+1080 DIKVQ

-1109 LFAILKINPCP
+1109 LFSILKINPCP

>member
-1 MKGRKQMYLKAIEM
+1 MYLKAIEM

-22 DKTVLE
+22 DKTVLN

-95 MALNNAEKLVTVTR
+95 MALNNPKKEVTVTR

-122 GEQARLRDI
+122 GEQARLKDI

-147 VSQGKIETLISGKSD
+147 ISQGKVETLISGKSE

-197 LRDILTELES
+197 LRDILTELET
-207 RVGPLRVQSEKAQ
+207 RVGPLKIQSEKAQ
-220 KFLEYAGEKKTL
+220 KFLEYAGEKKNL
-232 EIGIWL
+232 EIGLWL
-238 YTIEKAKND
+238 YTIKKTKND
-247 LREYDKKLTIT
+247 LREQEKKITIVD
-258 QAQYNA
+258 AQYGE
-264 VCKELEEITQKI
+264 VCKSLEEITEKI
-276 DSSIEDAQKIT
+276 DSAISETQRIT
-287 LAIDEIRRSS
+287 VAVDEIRRACA
-297 TQLEEQAALLEAQIA
+297 QLEEQAALLESQIA
-312 VQENTIEHNNETIQ
+312 VQENTILHNNETIE
-326 RIEREKLEENDTD
+326 RIEREKTEENDTD
-339 TQISEQIEAAEKI
+339 TEIATQIENAEKSI
-352 ITDLK
+352 VELEASIEDKKAELNSFTGE
-357 TTIDAKL
+357 
-364 VTLDD
+364 LDV
-369 FTLKLDA
+369 

-389 ELSEKFTALS
+389 ELSEKMSALS
-399 VEVADS
+399 LEIADNRVISSTAASSVEEIENRISVIDELTQSRKPVLETLKAQCKEAEDELE
-405 RIVVST
+405 RIV
-411 ADSSIAEIQNRITA
+411 
-425 IDESI
+425 
-430 ESRMPMMEALIKERD
+430 ER
-445 GVVEELDRIIE
+445 
-456 KNTELNNSLSGIELL
+456 NTELNNSLSGIELL
-471 AKTRL
+471 ATKRR
-476 EKYEKLKEEENN
+476 EKLEVLKEQENT
-488 LRNDLHIKH
+488 LRNDIQIKN
-497 SRLNMLMDLEKNME
+497 SRILMLSDLEKNME
-511 GYQGSVKAVMKEV
+511 GYQGSVKAVIREV
-524 QRGTLRGIIAPVSQI
+524 RRGVLKGIHAPVSQI

-546 SLAIETALAAQIQ
+546 SLAIETALGAQIQ
-559 NIVTNT
+559 NIVTET

-572 ISFLKENRVG
+572 IGFLKESRAG

-593 GKVLDEDG
+593 GKVLEEKD
-601 LDDCYGYINLASS
+601 LDDCFGYINLASE
-614 LVEYDV
+614 LVEYDK
-620 KYDEIIKSLLGR
+620 KYTEIIKSLLGR
-632 TVVCEDLDAAISIA
+632 TVVAEDLDAAIVIA
-646 KKFNYKFKI
+646 KKYNYKFKI

-671 GSKLQNAGILSRG
+671 GAKLQNAGILSRG
-684 NQLEALKTE
+684 NELDKLKNELTD
-693 CEKLEEKLSILEKDV
+693 LEEKLTMLLKDV
-708 RSQQESAAAVTAE
+708 ESQKESFSSVNAE
-721 LEGCKAEITALGE
+721 LEGCKGEIISLGE
-734 DKIRVEGVLALKN
+734 EKIRVEGVLALRK
-747 GNLQNLLAAK
+747 GNYENTLQTQTLAD
-757 SSAEEEKN
+757 EERVQ
-765 SLLERI
+765 LTERI
-771 ESIKSGVSSAQERLV
+771 KSIKDGAASANEKL
-786 TLQAELE
+786 TALQAELE
-793 GVEAE
+793 EVEAE
-798 LAGLTGDRESITEKR
+798 LSALTGDRESLREKR
-813 EKLTADISQIKL
+813 EKLTADAAHINLSI
-825 DMATA
+825 ATS
-830 EKEIEAKQDEIARLQ
+830 EKEIEAKREEITRLHNR
-845 SRATSHKD
+845 STSHKD

-858 NGEIAEIQQR
+858 DSEIEEINKR
-868 NEEITNRIEILK
+868 NEEIRERIEVLNG
-880 SEAFG
+880 EAEG
-885 LREQSAAS
+885 LRTQSSAS
-893 KDKIAAEISRREQFE
+893 KEQIASLISKREQYE
-908 QESGKLRLLER
+908 QESGKLRILER
-919 EKTEDREKLNGEN
+919 EKTEEREKLGGEK
-932 ARLAERRDTMQK
+932 ARLSERKEAMEK
-944 EFDEISN
+944 EFEDIQN

-957 ELTRREAEEL
+957 ELTKREAEEL
-967 NIEIENIPEAKKRLN
+967 DIVIEDIPEAKKRLN
-982 ELKGKIRGLGNVNVS
+982 ELKSKIRGLGNVNVS

-1010 FMHGQVSDVEKSKA
+1010 FMHTQVSDVEKSKA

-1066 LVLTDENDVLESDI
+1066 LVLTDESDVLECDI
-1080 EIKVQ
+1080 DIKVQ

-1109 LFAILKINPCP
+1109 LFSILKVNPCP

-1135 VARYASYVRRMTDN
+1135 VARYASYVRRMTNN

-1183 LKTAEMASKF
+1183 LKTAEMANKF

>member
-1 MKGRKQMYLKAIEM
+1 MYLKAIEM

-22 DKTVLE
+22 DKTVLN

-95 MALNNAEKLVTVTR
+95 MALNNPKKEVTVTR

-122 GEQARLRDI
+122 GEQARLKDI

-147 VSQGKIETLISGKSD
+147 ISQGKVETLISGKSE

-197 LRDILTELES
+197 LRDILTELET
-207 RVGPLRVQSEKAQ
+207 RVGPLKTQSEKAQ
-220 KFLEYAGEKKTL
+220 KFLEYAGEKKNL
-232 EIGIWL
+232 EIGLWL
-238 YTIEKAKND
+238 YTIEKTKND
-247 LREYDKKLTIT
+247 LREHEKKITIVS
-258 QAQYNA
+258 AQYDD
-264 VCKELEEITQKI
+264 VCKSLEEITEKI
-276 DSSIEDAQKIT
+276 DSSFAETQRIT
-287 LAIDEIRRSS
+287 VAVDEIRRACA
-297 TQLEEQAALLEAQIA
+297 QLEEQASLLESQIA
-312 VQENTIEHNNETIQ
+312 VQENTILHNNETIE
-326 RIEREKLEENDTD
+326 RIEREKTEENDTD
-339 TQISEQIEAAEKI
+339 TEIATQIEDAEKSI
-352 ITDLK
+352 VELEASIEEKKAELNSF
-357 TTIDAKL
+357 AGE
-364 VTLDD
+364 LDV
-369 FTLKLDA
+369 
-376 LSDENSKSAQKSV
+376 LSDENSKSAQRSV
-389 ELSEKFTALS
+389 ELSEKMSALS
-399 VEVADS
+399 LEIADNRVVSSTAASSVEEIENRISVIDELTESRKPVLETLKAQCKEAEDELE
-405 RIVVST
+405 RIV
-411 ADSSIAEIQNRITA
+411 
-425 IDESI
+425 
-430 ESRMPMMEALIKERD
+430 ER
-445 GVVEELDRIIE
+445 
-456 KNTELNNSLSGIELL
+456 NTELNNSLSGIELL
-471 AKTRL
+471 ATKRR
-476 EKYEKLKEEENN
+476 EKLDKLKEQENT
-488 LRNDLHIKH
+488 LRNEIQIKN
-497 SRLNMLMDLEKNME
+497 SRILMLSDLEKNME
-511 GYQGSVKAVMKEV
+511 GYQGSVKAVIREV
-524 QRGTLRGIIAPVSQI
+524 RRGVLKGIHAPVSQI

-546 SLAIETALAAQIQ
+546 SLAIETALGAQIQ
-559 NIVTNT
+559 NIVTDT

-572 ISFLKENRVG
+572 IGFLKESRAG

-593 GKVLDEDG
+593 GKVLDERD
-601 LDDCYGYINLASS
+601 LDDCFGYINLASE
-614 LVEYDV
+614 LVQYDK
-620 KYDEIIKSLLGR
+620 KYTEIIKSLLGR
-632 TVVCEDLDAAISIA
+632 TVVAEDLDAAIAIA
-646 KKFNYKFKI
+646 KKYNYKFKI

-671 GSKLQNAGILSRG
+671 GAKLQNAGILSRG
-684 NQLEALKTE
+684 NELDKLKNDLTE
-693 CEKLEEKLSILEKDV
+693 LEEKLAMLLKDV
-708 RSQQESAAAVTAE
+708 EAQQESFSSVNAE
-721 LEGCKAEITALGE
+721 LEGCKGEIISLGE
-734 DKIRVEGVLALKN
+734 EKIRVEGVLALRK
-747 GNLQNLLAAK
+747 GNYENTLQTQTLADEEKVQLTARIK
-757 SSAEEEKN
+757 SINEGASSANEK
-765 SLLERI
+765 
-771 ESIKSGVSSAQERLV
+771 LV
-786 TLQAELE
+786 VLQAELDK
-793 GVEAE
+793 VEAE
-798 LAGLTGDRESITEKR
+798 LSTLTGDRESLREKR
-813 EKLTADISQIKL
+813 EKLTADAAQINL
-825 DMATA
+825 SIATA
-830 EKEIEAKQDEIARLQ
+830 EKEIEAKREEITRLQ
-845 SRATSHKD
+845 NRSTSHKD

-858 NGEIAEIQQR
+858 DSEIEEINKR
-868 NEEITNRIEILK
+868 NEEIRERIEILNG
-880 SEAFG
+880 EAEG
-885 LREQSAAS
+885 LRTQSSAS
-893 KDKIAAEISRREQFE
+893 KEQVTSLIQKREQYE
-908 QESGKLRLLER
+908 QENGKLRILER
-919 EKTEDREKLNGEN
+919 EKTEEREKLGGEK
-932 ARLAERRDTMQK
+932 ARLSERKETMEK
-944 EFDEISN
+944 EFEDIQN

-957 ELTRREAEEL
+957 ELTKREAEEL
-967 NIEIENIPEAKKRLN
+967 DIVIEDIPEAKKRLN
-982 ELKGKIRGLGNVNVS
+982 ELKSKIRGLGNVNVS
-997 AIEEYKEVSERYS
+997 AIEEYKEVSERYT
-1010 FMHGQVSDVEKSKA
+1010 FMHTQVSDVEKSKA

-1066 LVLTDENDVLESDI
+1066 LVLTDESDVLECDI
-1080 EIKVQ
+1080 DIKVQ

-1109 LFAILKINPCP
+1109 LFSILKVNPCP

-1135 VARYASYVRRMTDN
+1135 VARYAAYVRRMTNN

-1183 LKTAEMASKF
+1183 LKTAEMATKF